1 MYADDTTIPLPAIYV
16 EAADPTTIYT
26 DGRSFVKRLWR
37 DTSTG
42 TIGTLKI
49 RNAANDG
56 WTALINLDVLVP
68 AAHAST
74 HQNGGADE
82 INVAGLSG
90 VLADPQVPI
99 TESVQDIVGAL
110 FIDNSDL
117 DLTYDD
123 GAGTVVATI
132 KPSAAPLSPATITLT
147 DGATVTWATGGA
159 RQNNAR
165 VTLGGNRTLDITGEV
180 DGATGLLIV
189 KQDGTG
195 GRTLTLPGSSLVIND
210 GGGTVTLSTGANEID
225 ILTWYY
231 DGTNFFWTIGVN
243 YS

>member
-1 MYADDTTIPLPAIYV
+1 MGSKITQLTEATAPSSGDDLVEIVINTATTPASRKMKFLNLLKRLFLGDGTQLTITTI
-16 EAADPTTIYT
+16 AD
-26 DGRSFVKRLWR
+26 GEFLKRS
-37 DTSTG
+37 G
-42 TIGTLKI
+42 TNIT
-49 RNAANDG
+49 
-56 WTALINLDVLVP
+56 
-68 AAHAST
+68 
-74 HQNGGADE
+74 
-82 INVAGLSG
+82 SG
-90 VLADPQVPI
+90 VPSGTTD
-99 TESVQDIVGAL
+99 TEAVQDIVGAL

-132 KPSAAPLSPATITLT
+132 KPGAAPLSPVTVTLT
-147 DGATVTWATGGA
+147 DAATITWATGGA
-159 RQNNAR
+159 RQNNAK

-189 KQDGTG
+189 KQDGSG
-195 GRTLTLPGSSLVIND
+195 GRSLTLPGSSLVIND
-210 GGGTVTLSTGANEID
+210 GGGAVTLSTGPNDVD